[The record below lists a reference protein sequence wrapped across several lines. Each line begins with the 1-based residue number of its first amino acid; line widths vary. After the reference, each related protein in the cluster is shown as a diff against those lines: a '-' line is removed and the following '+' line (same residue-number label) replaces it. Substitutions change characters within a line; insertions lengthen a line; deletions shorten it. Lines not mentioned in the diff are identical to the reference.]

1 MRHRLLQVN
10 KVGKLYSRKFLWIF
24 FKNVTFSHCTVVMH
38 NRENENIGYR
48 EANIGYSI
56 V

>member
-1 MRHRLLQVN
+1 MEIELPTPEDKIPPGVRIGV
-10 KVGKLYSRKFLWIF
+10 KL
-24 FKNVTFSHCTVVMH
+24 VMH

-48 EANIGYSI
+48 EPNIGYSI